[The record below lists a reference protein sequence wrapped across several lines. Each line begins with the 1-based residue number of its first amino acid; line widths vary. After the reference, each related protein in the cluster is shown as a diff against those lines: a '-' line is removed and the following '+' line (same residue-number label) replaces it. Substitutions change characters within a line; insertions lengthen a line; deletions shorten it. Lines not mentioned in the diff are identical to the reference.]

1 MWAWCGSSVCRTPR
15 LQRLQRRWTLVEN
28 IVRETIDL
36 MPSEPGQSSD
46 DVGYQQLCVRW
57 NREEAEAVAKAKRT
71 LQSPNTTSEQKLR
84 GIDELE
90 YWAIRRGGYDAE
102 IVLIGTLH
110 DPDRLLAGQA
120 HVSLKKTWASHF
132 NAWVN
137 SAVTRAKTLQSKGE
151 VEGALAILNKTIFEN
166 PLWGEGYHL
175 RASVWNQL
183 KDTNRTVQDLR
194 SALEFCPNNY
204 LVMIELG
211 ITLMDKMQMYDEAAN
226 LFETA
231 SDLCPILP
239 ISAFTCSLYE
249 KAPHLRPLPELAFSL
264 DAIPP
269 RLMPDN
275 WIERK
280 EATERPNQA
289 FLRVGAVMEQWF
301 TEMQRHHPSAKAQR
315 RLWSKLVIAWDPDKH
330 PRPLKSFTEQVHDL
344 LKARRERELAK
355 ASAQPEQSVLAA
367 DPRDDAYED
376 DADAAAFLRNLRSA
390 RRR

>member
-1 MWAWCGSSVCRTPR
+1 MH
-15 LQRLQRRWTLVEN
+15 RRYSNTQAVQDLVQ
-28 IVRETIDL
+28 ETINL
-36 MPSEPGQSSD
+36 LPSEPGQSSD
-46 DVGYQQLCVRW
+46 DLGYQQLCVRW

-71 LQSPNTTSEQKLR
+71 LQSPNTTTEQKLR

-110 DPDRLLAGQA
+110 AQDRMLAGQA
-120 HVSLKKTWASHF
+120 HISLKKTWAAHF

-137 SAVTRAKTLQSKGE
+137 SAINRAKVLQSQGE
-151 VEGALAILNKTIFEN
+151 IEGALAIFNKTIFEN

-183 KDTNRTVQDLR
+183 KDTHRTVQDLR

-204 LVMIELG
+204 LVMVELAL
-211 ITLMDKMQMYDEAAN
+211 TLVKLEIYDEAAD

-231 SDLCPILP
+231 SDLCPLLP
-239 ISAFTCSLYE
+239 IDAFSSSLYE
-249 KAPHLRPLPELAFSL
+249 KAPHLRPSPEHNVFSP

-269 RLMPDN
+269 RLLPES
-275 WIERK
+275 WVERK

-301 TEMQRHHPSAKAQR
+301 SEMQRHNLQAKVQR
-315 RLWSKLVIAWDPDKH
+315 RLWSKLVISWDPDKH
-330 PRPLKSFTEQVHDL
+330 PRPLKSFTEQVHEL
-344 LKARRERELAK
+344 LKTRRERELAK
-355 ASAQPEQSVLAA
+355 ASAPKQESVFAA
-367 DPRDDAYED
+367 DPREDYEE
-376 DADAAAFLRNLRSA
+376 DADAAAFLRNLRSQ
-390 RRR
+390 RR